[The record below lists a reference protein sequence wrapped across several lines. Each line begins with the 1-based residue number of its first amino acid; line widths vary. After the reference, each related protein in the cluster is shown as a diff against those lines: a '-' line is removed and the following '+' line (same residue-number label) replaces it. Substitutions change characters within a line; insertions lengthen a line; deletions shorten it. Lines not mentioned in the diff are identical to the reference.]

1 MDPEITDVFIT
12 ENKITIIDVT
22 AARNLYQHHVEEQ
35 LPKDRTEGYRLF
47 QVVGADFVGLITCKI
62 KENNE
67 VKAYIMQSCGS
78 LFRAL
83 YLEILKDK
91 ALMEL
96 FEVFNLLLQNETR
109 KPRKDLLI

>member
-35 LPKDRTEGYRLF
+35 LPKDRTKGYRLF

-67 VKAYIMQSCGS
+67 IKLTLCFPVAAFSEHYTWR
-78 LFRAL
+78 F
-83 YLEILKDK
+83 LKI
-91 ALMEL
+91 
-96 FEVFNLLLQNETR
+96 NQ
-109 KPRKDLLI
+109 